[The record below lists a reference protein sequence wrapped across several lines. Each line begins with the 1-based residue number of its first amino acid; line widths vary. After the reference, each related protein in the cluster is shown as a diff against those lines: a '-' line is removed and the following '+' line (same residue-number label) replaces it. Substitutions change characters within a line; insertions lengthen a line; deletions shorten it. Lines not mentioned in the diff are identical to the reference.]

1 MKNIKSFKLFE
12 AFKSDK
18 LSKTLAFINK
28 DSKSKFLEQLKTI
41 ANKIDLPYSEYSDDY
56 FQYLP
61 FRKALKLNQN
71 INDAPCDAK
80 SVDAFP
86 DHSVPG
92 AVCGGTG
99 RLDRTW
105 GRTVRNVVCP
115 VCSGTGVKPKTTF
128 DIKWIKF
135 WFSKDGEYITTT
147 GTDGRIRNQSKTT
160 SNYVDQDANW
170 SRNIDDYVETTS
182 LTKSD
187 IHSLPTGSY
196 VKIFLKNGGRIEL
209 LVGRIF
215 KADRPSSRTYIIQDS
230 YDGSEPDFGDWQK
243 FGRCSWVVASGD
255 EYTGAPKLL
264 IPKSKYKPSEID
276 TEPNAYEWNN
286 LLNMRRMVIE
296 DDYNMDK
303 KLTNAHFALVLDYL
317 DLKRSE
323 YKSTFQL
330 KDERGEAKKG
340 ALALVPVGDIKAE
353 NIERYLTTIS
363 KNLNIS
369 ADLSNIDVMFKRILG
384 YSQMGYYILQGR
396 NAGDLDSFV
405 TALYK
410 FMSEKDPETVK
421 YYYTTCKNII
431 ERVLSKNMQ
440 YNKEV
445 SVSIES
451 IKKTL
456 NEPSKQ
462 YLKPVFVK
470 IEELN
475 VFIADSIKNYK
486 IETYED
492 LESLIVACS
501 SIKSVW
507 KNSDRFKLRDICYS
521 VDNIKPP
528 YRFMSYFED
537 INESEVEFY
546 LSEIER
552 FKKVVSRILN

>member
-28 DSKSKFLEQLKTI
+28 DSKTNFLDKLKNI
-41 ANKIDLPYSEYSDDY
+41 ANKIDLPYSEYSDEY

-71 INDAPCDAK
+71 INDVPCDAM

-86 DHSVPG
+86 DHYVAG
-92 AVCGGTG
+92 AGCGGTG
-99 RLDRTW
+99 KIDRKW
-105 GRTVRNVVCP
+105 GRSVRNVVCP
-115 VCSGTGVKPKTTF
+115 VCNGTGVKPKTKF

-147 GTDGRIRNQSKTT
+147 ATDGKIRNQSKET
-160 SNYVDQDANW
+160 SNYVDQDGNW
-170 SRNIDDYVETTS
+170 SRNLDDYVETTS
-182 LTKSD
+182 LGRQD

-196 VKIFLKNGGRIEL
+196 IKIILRNSGTSEE

-230 YDGSEPDFGDWQK
+230 FSGSEPDFGDWRN
-243 FGRCSWVVASGD
+243 FGRFSWVVVDGSEYSGV
-255 EYTGAPKLL
+255 PKLL
-264 IPKSKYKPSEID
+264 IPKSKYKSSETD
-276 TEPNAYEWNN
+276 TEPNPYEWNN
-286 LLNMRRMVIE
+286 LLNLRRMSIE
-296 DDYNMDK
+296 DDFNMDK

-317 DLKRSE
+317 DLKKSE
-323 YKSTFQL
+323 YKSTFKL

-340 ALALVPVGDIKAE
+340 ALALVPVDDIKTQ

-369 ADLSNIDVMFKRILG
+369 ADLSNIDLMFKRILG

-421 YYYTTCKNII
+421 YYYSNCKNII
-431 ERVLSKNMQ
+431 ERVLSKNIQ

-445 SVSIES
+445 SASIES

-456 NEPSKQ
+456 NESSKQ

-492 LESLIVACS
+492 LESLIMICS
-501 SIKSVW
+501 SIRSVW
-507 KNSDRFKLRDICYS
+507 KNSDRFKLRDIYYS
-521 VDNIKPP
+521 VDSIKTP

-537 INESEVEFY
+537 ITEGDSNIIQ
-546 LSEIER
+546 LEIER
-552 FKKVVSRILN
+552 FKKVVSRLLN

>member
-28 DSKSKFLEQLKTI
+28 DSKGKFLEQLKTI

-80 SVDAFP
+80 SIDAFP
-86 DHSVPG
+86 DHYVPG
-92 AVCGGTG
+92 AICGGTG
-99 RLDRTW
+99 RLDRKW

-115 VCSGTGVKPKTTF
+115 VCNGTGVKPKTTF

-135 WFSKDGEYITTT
+135 WFSKDGEYVLTTA
-147 GTDGRIRNQSKTT
+147 TDGRIRNQSKTT

-182 LTKSD
+182 LSKND

-196 VKIFLKNGGRIEL
+196 VRITLKNSGRLEE

-230 YDGSEPDFGDWQK
+230 YDGSEPDFGDWRK

-255 EYTGAPKLL
+255 EYTGDPKLL

-317 DLKRSE
+317 DLKKSE
-323 YKSTFQL
+323 YKRGIQL
-330 KDERGEAKKG
+330 KDERGEARKG
-340 ALALVPVGDIKAE
+340 ALALVPVGDIKTQ

-405 TALYK
+405 SALYR

-421 YYYTTCKNII
+421 YYYSTCKNIL

-507 KNSDRFKLRDICYS
+507 KNSDRFKLRDIYYS

-537 INESEVEFY
+537 INKSEVELY
-546 LSEIER
+546 LNEIER

>member
-28 DSKSKFLEQLKTI
+28 DSKGKFLEQLKTI

-80 SVDAFP
+80 SIDAFP
-86 DHSVPG
+86 DHYVPG
-92 AVCGGTG
+92 AICGGTG
-99 RLDRTW
+99 RLDRKW

-115 VCSGTGVKPKTTF
+115 VCNGTGVKPKTTF

-135 WFSKDGEYITTT
+135 WFSKDGEYVLTTA
-147 GTDGRIRNQSKTT
+147 TDGRIRNQSKTT

-182 LTKSD
+182 LSKND

-196 VKIFLKNGGRIEL
+196 VRITLKNSGRLEE

-230 YDGSEPDFGDWQK
+230 YDGSEPDFGDWRK

-255 EYTGAPKLL
+255 EYTGDPKLL

-286 LLNMRRMVIE
+286 ILNMRRMVIE

-317 DLKRSE
+317 DLKKSE
-323 YKSTFQL
+323 YKRGIQL
-330 KDERGEAKKG
+330 KDERGEARKG
-340 ALALVPVGDIKAE
+340 ALALVPVGDIKTQ

-405 TALYK
+405 SALYR

-421 YYYTTCKNII
+421 YYYSTCKNIL

-507 KNSDRFKLRDICYS
+507 KNSDRFKLRDIYYS

-537 INESEVEFY
+537 INKSEVELY
-546 LSEIER
+546 LNEIER

>member
-28 DSKSKFLEQLKTI
+28 DSKGKFLEQLKTI

-61 FRKALKLNQN
+61 FKKALKLNQN

-80 SVDAFP
+80 SIDAFP
-86 DHSVPG
+86 DHYVPG

-99 RLDRTW
+99 RLDRKW

-115 VCSGTGVKPKTTF
+115 VCNGTGVKPKTTF

-135 WFSKDGEYITTT
+135 WFSKDGEYVLTTA
-147 GTDGRIRNQSKTT
+147 TDGRIRNQSKTT

-196 VKIFLKNGGRIEL
+196 VKISLRNSGRTEL

-215 KADRPSSRTYIIQDS
+215 KADRPSLRTYIIQDS

-255 EYTGAPKLL
+255 EYTGVPKLL

-317 DLKRSE
+317 DLKKSE
-323 YKSTFQL
+323 YKRGIQL
-330 KDERGEAKKG
+330 KDERGEARKG
-340 ALALVPVGDIKAE
+340 ALALVPVGDIKTQ

-405 TALYK
+405 SALYR

-421 YYYTTCKNII
+421 YYYSTCKNIL

-462 YLKPVFVK
+462 YLKPIFVK

-507 KNSDRFKLRDICYS
+507 KNSDRFKLRDIYYS

-537 INESEVEFY
+537 INKSEVELY
-546 LSEIER
+546 LNEIER

>member
-28 DSKSKFLEQLKTI
+28 DSKGKFLDQLKTI

-61 FRKALKLNQN
+61 FKKALKLNQN

-80 SVDAFP
+80 SIDAFP
-86 DHSVPG
+86 EHSVPG

-99 RLDRTW
+99 RLDRKW

-115 VCSGTGVKPKTTF
+115 VCNGTGVKPKTTF

-135 WFSKDGEYITTT
+135 WFSKDGEYVLTTA
-147 GTDGRIRNQSKTT
+147 TDGRIRTQSKTT

-170 SRNIDDYVETTS
+170 SRNIDDYLETTS

-196 VKIFLKNGGRIEL
+196 IKISLKNGSRVEL

-230 YDGSEPDFGDWQK
+230 WDGSEPDFGAWQK
-243 FGRCSWVVASGD
+243 FGRFSWVVADGN
-255 EYTGAPKLL
+255 EYTGVPKLL
-264 IPKSKYKPSEID
+264 IPKSKYKLSEID

-286 LLNMRRMVIE
+286 LLSTRRMSIE
-296 DDYNMDK
+296 DDSNMDK

-317 DLKRSE
+317 DLKKSE
-323 YKSTFQL
+323 YKRGIQL
-330 KDERGEAKKG
+330 KGERGEAKKG

-369 ADLSNIDVMFKRILG
+369 TDLSNMDLLLKRILG
-384 YSQMGYYILQGR
+384 YSQMGYYILRGR
-396 NAGDLDSFV
+396 NSGDLDSFI
-405 TALYK
+405 TALYR
-410 FMSEKDPETVK
+410 FMSEKDPESAK
-421 YYYTTCKNII
+421 YYYFTCKNIL
-431 ERVLSKNMQ
+431 ERVLSSNMLF
-440 YNKEV
+440 NKEV

-462 YLKPVFVK
+462 YLKPLFSK

-475 VFIADSIKNYK
+475 VFISDLIKNYK

-492 LESLIVACS
+492 VESLVVACS
-501 SIKSVW
+501 SIRSVW
-507 KNSDRFKLRDICYS
+507 KSSDRFKLRDIYYS
-521 VDNIKPP
+521 VDNIKPS
-528 YRFMSYFED
+528 YRFLSYFED
-537 INESEVEFY
+537 INESEVELY
-546 LSEIER
+546 LSEMER